1 MDRGAK
7 SSPLLLMCWRA
18 LSRLNRLGRLNR
30 SFGAPRQA

>member
-18 LSRLNRLGRLNR
+18 LSRLNR
-30 SFGAPRQA
+30 SFGALRQA

>member
-18 LSRLNRLGRLNR
+18 LSRLSRLNR

>member
-7 SSPLLLMCWRA
+7 SSPLPFMGWRA
-18 LSRLNRLGRLNR
+18 LSRLSHLNR

>member
-7 SSPLLLMCWRA
+7 SGPLPFMGWRA
-18 LSRLNRLGRLNR
+18 LSRLNR

>member
-7 SSPLLLMCWRA
+7 SSPLLLMRWRA
-18 LSRLNRLGRLNR
+18 LSHLNR